1 MSDLI
6 PNNLPYRT
14 IPREWVDEP
23 PTWYQYIIGEFDS
36 EMWYERDE
44 VPDSL
49 IDPMHY
55 QPVEFIE
62 ELNHLH
68 EQFLI
73 FVRASRI
80 ESDSIEAGCL
90 EGEWER
96 ADGPMFPHDVQCRFD
111 IWTLYN
117 QSGEEVELD
126 IGGTVHINALPNQD
140 EIKDVPPLHEPIPS
154 EIPLICGP
162 QVRTPEC
169 DSSLPHRPFS
179 ESNLKIPADMQKQY
193 QQDRD
198 KKREQY
204 RQQLPVSD

>member
-1 MSDLI
+1 MI

-14 IPREWVDEP
+14 FPREWVDEP

-55 QPVEFIE
+55 QPFEFKE

-80 ESDSIEAGCL
+80 DSDLTEAGCL
-90 EGEWER
+90 EHEWEV
-96 ADGPMFPHDVQCRFD
+96 ADGPMFTYDEQCRFD

-117 QSGEEVELD
+117 QPNKEVELD
-126 IGGTVHINALPNQD
+126 IGGTARIKTLPIQS
-140 EIKDVPPLHEPIPS
+140 EISDVPPLQDTVPS
-154 EIPLICGP
+154 DVPLICGP
-162 QVRTPEC
+162 QLHTPVGEP
-169 DSSLPHRPFS
+169 SIPGRPFGKS
-179 ESNLKIPADMQKQY
+179 TFASCPL
-193 QQDRD
+193 
-198 KKREQY
+198 Y
-204 RQQLPVSD
+204 R

>member
-6 PNNLPYRT
+6 PRNLPYRT
-14 IPREWVDEP
+14 FPREWVDEP

-55 QPVEFIE
+55 QSFEFKE

-80 ESDSIEAGCL
+80 DSDLTEAGCL
-90 EGEWER
+90 EHEWER
-96 ADGPMFPHDVQCRFD
+96 ADGPMFTYDVQCRFD

-154 EIPLICGP
+154 DIPLICGP
-162 QVRTPEC
+162 QVRTSEGN
-169 DSSLPHRPFS
+169 SSLPYRPFGKS
-179 ESNLKIPADMQKQY
+179 DLKIPVDMKEKYQK
-193 QQDRD
+193 DLD
-198 KKREQY
+198 KRREQC
-204 RQQLPVSD
+204 RQQRPVSN

>member
-1 MSDLI
+1 MI

-14 IPREWVDEP
+14 FPRDWVDEQ

-44 VPDSL
+44 VRDSL
-49 IDPMHY
+49 IDPMIY
-55 QPVEFIE
+55 QPIEFKE

-68 EQFLI
+68 KRFLI
-73 FVRASRI
+73 FVRASRLNS
-80 ESDSIEAGCL
+80 ELTEAGCV

-96 ADGPMFPHDVQCRFD
+96 VYRPIFSHDVQCRFD
-111 IWTLYN
+111 IWALYN

-126 IGGTVHINALPNQD
+126 IGGTAHINALPNQD

-154 EIPLICGP
+154 DVPLICGP
-162 QVRTPEC
+162 QLPTPED
-169 DSSLPHRPFS
+169 DSSLPHRVFG
-179 ESNLKIPADMQKQY
+179 ESNLKIPVDMQEQY
-193 QQDRD
+193 QKDLD

-204 RQQLPVSD
+204 RQQLLASN

>member
-1 MSDLI
+1 MI
-6 PNNLPYRT
+6 PNNLPYRRY
-14 IPREWVDEP
+14 PRECIDEP
-23 PTWYQYIIGEFDS
+23 PTWYQYIIGEFGS

-44 VPDSL
+44 VPNSL
-49 IDPMHY
+49 IEPWIY
-55 QPVEFIE
+55 QPFEFKE

-80 ESDSIEAGCL
+80 DSDLTEAGCL
-90 EGEWER
+90 EHEWEG
-96 ADGPMFPHDVQCRFD
+96 AGEPMFTYDVQCRFD

-126 IGGTVHINALPNQD
+126 IGGTTHINALPNQD
-140 EIKDVPPLHEPIPS
+140 EIKDVPPLQEPIPS
-154 EIPLICGP
+154 DVPLICGP
-162 QVRTPEC
+162 KLRTPEG
-169 DSSLPHRPFS
+169 DSSLPQRPFGKG
-179 ESNLKIPADMQKQY
+179 NLKIPVDMQEQF

-204 RQQLPVSD
+204 RQQLPASN